1 MDYNYYALLVSEND
15 RAGEKLVWKA
25 PEKTKYG
32 RQYFFGGSGILPC
45 IYAAAQSA
53 YSEAKKAREDF
64 KEGSQFYVRK
74 ISLEIHPAKK
84 NKKSPKI

>member
-32 RQYFFGGSGILPC
+32 RQYFFWRFGDIAMYLC
-45 IYAAAQSA
+45 LCAKCLFR
-53 YSEAKKAREDF
+53 SE
-64 KEGSQFYVRK
+64 
-74 ISLEIHPAKK
+74 
-84 NKKSPKI
+84 KSERRF